1 MARRIALKWGV
12 LLGVAIVVWTL
23 AVHFLGWYTTDLAK
37 GQIADQVA
45 VVLPAVALFLAI
57 REHAQRLGRAPRV
70 TESLGTGVLTG
81 LVSVPIAAGFLWVY
95 HRFINPRWLD
105 LLVAHERE
113 RLERNGTSPE
123 EIAQRVERLV
133 ASGTDSGQVVGA
145 FVGTVILS
153 VVISLIVWAV
163 LRFTMRRRTPA

>member
-1 MARRIALKWGV
+1 MTTRIALKWGA
-12 LLGVAIVVWTL
+12 LLGVAVCVWTIV
-23 AVHFLGWYTTDLAK
+23 VHFLGWYTTDLAK

-45 VVLPAVALFLAI
+45 VVLPVVALFFAI
-57 REHAQRLGRAPRV
+57 REHGQRLGRAPRV
-70 TESLGTGVLTG
+70 TESLVTGVLTG

-113 RLERNGTSPE
+113 RLAREGAAPE
-123 EIAQRVERLV
+123 QVAQRVERLI
-133 ASGTDSGQVVGA
+133 ASGTDSGQIIGA
-145 FVGTVILS
+145 LVGTVIMS

-163 LRFTMRRRTPA
+163 LRVTARRAPA